1 MALQYNMNDGVSLT
15 RPNSR
20 SNPLMASIDRGISAI
35 CRTRRNSERRSFC
48 QNCTPTPIGCFKCP
62 CSRHSLS
69 RTRMSCASETQTRL
83 PFCGYQYHTSK
94 GHRSLS
100 GNSFG
105 PCIFTVNV
113 AVTRVSLVDI
123 IGSCASQGCGGRSPL
138 PSSSQRKRACCC
150 HLLVPS
156 RDHKTRPYH
165 GIFGAIAILCPVEQ
179 VRLFLSQVC
188 RL

>member
-20 SNPLMASIDRGISAI
+20 SNALTASIDRGISAI

-48 QNCTPTPIGCFKCP
+48 KHCIPIPIGCFRCP

-69 RTRMSCASETQTRL
+69 RTCTSCASETQTHL

-105 PCIFTVNV
+105 PSIFTVNV
-113 AVTRVSLVDI
+113 VVTRRYAPAKDVATTELDI
-123 IGSCASQGCGGRSPL
+123 
-138 PSSSQRKRACCC
+138 
-150 HLLVPS
+150 
-156 RDHKTRPYH
+156 
-165 GIFGAIAILCPVEQ
+165 GATWTIAAAIL
-179 VRLFLSQVC
+179 
-188 RL
+188 